1 MNHPQETDRPAPE
14 SKTPVTA
21 KKAKY
26 SDPYFSRKAVIYFI
40 AAGSN
45 PVKAVKIG
53 VTARNKVHARL
64 RSIQTANHERVELLK
79 VIEFLGDEKPGLK
92 AEQEEAKL
100 HEKFSKL
107 QRAKGWTVGCEWFNW
122 EEPLISYIKE
132 LHPLPDDL
140 QPQAS
145 QFLQSQGE
153 S

>member
-1 MNHPQETDRPAPE
+1 MSNPQDMTDQ
-14 SKTPVTA
+14 PVA
-21 KKAKY
+21 QSMSAVAEKAKY

-45 PVKAVKIG
+45 PIKAVKIG
-53 VTARNKVHARL
+53 VTARDKVDARL

-100 HEKFSKL
+100 HKQFSTL
-107 QRAKGWTVGCEWFNW
+107 QRAKAWTVGCEWFNW

-132 LHPLPDDL
+132 LHPLPEDL
-140 QPQAS
+140 QPKPS
-145 QFLQSQGE
+145 QFPQSQGE